1 MSFKAYLFHV
11 LLSGYISAL
20 FTTYLINQDIKE
32 NNVKDYHCQPITTHS
47 TLEDAKAK
55 VIEYQKRVK

>member
-1 MSFKAYLFHV
+1 MGFKAYLFHV
-11 LLSGYISAL
+11 LLSGFISAF

-32 NNVKDYHCQPITTHS
+32 NKVKGYHCQPITTHS

-55 VIEYQKRVK
+55 VIEYQERVK